1 MLGTPADNLLQGL
14 DGDDFLYGDAG
25 ADTFYGGDGN
35 DTMFG
40 GAGGDGFY
48 GSGGTRD
55 RVSYFAQTEGVFL
68 RIGVGTAIGG
78 DATGDFISLSTEG
91 IEGSNVGGDVIFGSA
106 ANNFLIGAGGDDI
119 LSGGGGGDELDGGEG
134 IDEASYL
141 DATAGV
147 RADLLANIQNT
158 GDAFGDSYFGIEN
171 LSGTMF
177 ADALLGSEGDNRI
190 EGREGGDELVGRGGN
205 DTLNGGVG
213 LDSLNGSDGDDTY
226 ILDDVTVSGSL
237 GTARYDTVTE
247 SFADGGSDLVLI
259 NANAIQ
265 GLALVPGYTLGTN
278 VENATAYGTADFRL
292 TGNLSNNA
300 LTGNTAANVLTG
312 LSGNDRLDGGEGAD
326 ELRGGDGNDTYVLG
340 DIFRPDPNAVTRY
353 DTVVEAANGGTDT
366 LLIMSGI
373 GKLGY
378 TLDTEVENGSVLGN
392 SAFALTGNALRN
404 RLEGNGAENTL
415 NGLGGADV
423 LDGDG
428 GEDVLA
434 GGDGN
439 DLYILT
445 DVWGTGPFTKGSY
458 DTVVELAGGGT
469 DTIRVGA
476 AGTFRKYTLGA
487 NIENGIIAEGASF
500 SLFGTEFDNSLTGN
514 GQQNSLGGR
523 GGSDTLSG
531 EAGNDSLNGGS
542 GSDVLNGGAGGDRL
556 NGGGGSD
563 TFVYRFISD
572 SPAGAPADGRDQIL
586 DFTAGDIIDL
596 SVIDARFTTAGE
608 QAFNFIGG
616 SAFSAEGQIRVVQL
630 AAGAEIQINISNGQP
645 GAEMLILLRGVN
657 AGAISAASFD
667 L

>member
-1 MLGTPADNLLQGL
+1 
-14 DGDDFLYGDAG
+14 
-25 ADTFYGGDGN
+25 
-35 DTMFG
+35 MFG

-392 SAFALTGNALRN
+392 SAFASPATRCAIGLRAMEPKTPSTASAALTCWTATAARMCWQAATATTSISSPTCGVRVRSPRAATTRWSNSQAAAPTPSGWALPAR
-404 RLEGNGAENTL
+404 
-415 NGLGGADV
+415 
-423 LDGDG
+423 
-428 GEDVLA
+428 
-434 GGDGN
+434 
-439 DLYILT
+439 
-445 DVWGTGPFTKGSY
+445 
-458 DTVVELAGGGT
+458 
-469 DTIRVGA
+469 
-476 AGTFRKYTLGA
+476 
-487 NIENGIIAEGASF
+487 
-500 SLFGTEFDNSLTGN
+500 
-514 GQQNSLGGR
+514 
-523 GGSDTLSG
+523 
-531 EAGNDSLNGGS
+531 S
-542 GSDVLNGGAGGDRL
+542 GSIRWAP
-556 NGGGGSD
+556 
-563 TFVYRFISD
+563 ISRTAS
-572 SPAGAPADGRDQIL
+572 SPKARVSRCSAP
-586 DFTAGDIIDL
+586 
-596 SVIDARFTTAGE
+596 SSTTA
-608 QAFNFIGG
+608 
-616 SAFSAEGQIRVVQL
+616 
-630 AAGAEIQINISNGQP
+630 
-645 GAEMLILLRGVN
+645 
-657 AGAISAASFD
+657 
-667 L
+667 